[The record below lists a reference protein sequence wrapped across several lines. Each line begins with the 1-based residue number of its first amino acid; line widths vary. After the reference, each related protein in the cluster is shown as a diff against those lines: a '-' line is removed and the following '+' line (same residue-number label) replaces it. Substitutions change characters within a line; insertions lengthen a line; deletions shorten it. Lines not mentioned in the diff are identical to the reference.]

1 MHSLDLSNTHGYSTS
16 PSAVKKGG
24 AHGTFESRPVLAQ
37 DLVTYKNEV
46 YVKEEEAKSAP
57 LPGSFVAFSV
67 NGTPQGVA
75 YRQAALFQLS

>member
-1 MHSLDLSNTHGYSTS
+1 MT
-16 PSAVKKGG
+16 A
-24 AHGTFESRPVLAQ
+24 FEVRRMCTQ

-46 YVKEEEAKSAP
+46 YVREQEAKPQP

-75 YRQAALFQLS
+75 YRQAALSDLS